1 MPNWNQV
8 LTELRDEDNVRLS
21 TAQSTLDIVR
31 RRHLKSLSDLTGRNV
46 ICYYSGWLS
55 RPYTFGMDIQDEDR
69 NAFMM
74 AVHGLDRSKGLDLI
88 LHTPGGEIA
97 AAESIVHYLKQMF
110 VGPNGRADVRAI
122 VPQIAMSAGTMI
134 ACSCKSI
141 VLAKHSNLGPIDP
154 QLAGVP
160 AAAVK
165 EEFEEA
171 IRQITLDNSRL
182 AGWKFI
188 LSKYTPTYLASCE
201 NAVKWSKEFV
211 KRELLGNMLFAHPDA
226 EKLATSIVDKLSD
239 FSSNKNHSRHIHFD
253 EFADMKLVVESLEAN
268 PDFQDRVLTVHH
280 CFMHTF
286 GNSPAIKIVENHEG
300 VAFMK
305 LAAS

>member
-8 LTELRDEDNVRLS
+8 LEELRDEDSRR
-21 TAQSTLDIVR
+21 AIREQSTLDIVR
-31 RRHLKSLSDLTGRNV
+31 RKHLNALANHTGRNT
-46 ICYYSGWLS
+46 ICYYSAWLS
-55 RPYTFGMDIQDEDR
+55 KPYSFGMDIQDEDR

-97 AAESIVHYLKQMF
+97 AAESLVHYLRQMF
-110 VGPNGRADVRAI
+110 GSDVRAI

-134 ACSCKSI
+134 ACSCRRI

-154 QLAGVP
+154 QLAGIP

-171 IRQITLDNSRL
+171 IRQISSDNSRL
-182 AGWKFI
+182 SAWQFI
-188 LSKYTPTYLASCE
+188 LSKYTPTYLAACE

-211 KRELLGNMLFAHPDA
+211 KRELIANMLHDREDREVLA
-226 EKLATSIVDKLSD
+226 EEIVNRLSD
-239 FSSNKNHSRHIHFD
+239 FSGNKSHSRHIHID
-253 EFADMKLVVESLEAN
+253 ECMGMGLRIDRLEDMEDL
-268 PDFQDRVLTVHH
+268 QDLVLTVHH
-280 CFMHTF
+280 CFMHSLS
-286 GNSPAIKIVENHEG
+286 NSAAIKMVENQNG
-300 VAFMK
+300 VAFIK
-305 LAAS
+305 VAN